1 MLRLSQNLS
10 LQQKMAPQLI
20 QSLALLQMSTL
31 ELELQIK
38 QEMELNPLLEE
49 SMEMDLDQDQDQEE
63 EKPAEEGLK
72 EEDELPQELA
82 EDTFD
87 AVLEDQFEQGDY
99 NNERT
104 EYDPNWEVDRE
115 PQENRITTIRP
126 LVEELEDQLMLTDL
140 TPQEREIADFIIG
153 NFDGAGYLVCPV
165 EEIAESLQVELE
177 TVEYVLSVIQTFDPL
192 GIGARNLQECLTIQ
206 LEQRPGVESRWALEI
221 VRHMDDL
228 LKKRFTRIA
237 RSLNYSDDQMKR
249 ALDVIGTLQPS
260 PGSIN
265 REEHSGLLTLDTEVH
280 YTNPD
285 LVVEKVGDDWVV
297 SLTDGHLPS
306 LRINEEYAKQV
317 RNTRL
322 NGASKEK
329 DNDPRSFVS
338 KKLND
343 ARWLLN
349 AIHQRRTTMLKVA
362 RYIVSAQMDF
372 FERGGAHIKPMVLQE
387 VADAVGMH
395 VSTIS
400 RVSNGKYMETPH
412 GTKELK
418 YFFGSKISSD
428 DGEDVS
434 ARSVKERI
442 TELIGDENK
451 SKPLSDQEI
460 ANVLTKE
467 GLNIARRTVAKYRD
481 QLEINSARYRKKMY

>member
-1 MLRLSQNLS
+1 MLRISQNLS

-20 QSLALLQMSTL
+20 QSLQLLQMSTL
-31 ELELQIK
+31 ELEMQIK

-49 SMEMDLDQDQDQEE
+49 SLEMDLDQEE
-63 EKPAEEGLK
+63 EKPSDEGLK
-72 EEDELPQELA
+72 EEDELPQELK

-87 AVLEDQFEQGDY
+87 AVLEDQFELGEY

-126 LVEELEDQLMLTDL
+126 LVEELEDQLILTNL
-140 TPQEREIADFIIG
+140 NREQRVIADFIIG
-153 NFDGAGYLVCPV
+153 NFDDAGYLVCPV
-165 EEIAESLQVELE
+165 EEIADILQVEVDA
-177 TVEYVLSVIQTFDPL
+177 VEYVLSVIQSFEPA
-192 GIGARNLQECLTIQ
+192 GIGARNLQECLVIQ
-206 LEQRPGVESRWALEI
+206 LEQQPGVESQLALAI
-221 VRHMDDL
+221 VQQHMEDL
-228 LKKRFTRIA
+228 IKRRFTRIA
-237 RSLNYSDDQMKR
+237 RSLNYADHQMKS
-249 ALDVIGTLQPS
+249 ALDVIETLQPS
-260 PGSIN
+260 PGSVN
-265 REEHSGLLTLDTEVH
+265 REEYDGLLTLDTEVH
-280 YTNPD
+280 YANPD
-285 LVVEKVGDDWVV
+285 LVVEKIGDEWVV
-297 SLTDGHLPS
+297 SLIDGHLPE

-317 RNTRL
+317 RNSRPL
-322 NGASKEK
+322 NGSRK
-329 DNDPRSFVS
+329 DQDDDPRSFVS

-362 RYIVSAQMDF
+362 RYIVSVQLDYFEQGAAQL
-372 FERGGAHIKPMVLQE
+372 KPMVLQD
-387 VADAVGMH
+387 VADAVDMH

-412 GTKELK
+412 GIKEIK
-418 YFFGSKISSD
+418 YFFGSKVSTD

-434 ARSVKERI
+434 ARAVKERI
-442 TELIGDENK
+442 TELIQSENK
-451 SKPLSDQEI
+451 NKPLSDQEI

-481 QLEINSARYRKKMY
+481 QLEINSARYRKRMY